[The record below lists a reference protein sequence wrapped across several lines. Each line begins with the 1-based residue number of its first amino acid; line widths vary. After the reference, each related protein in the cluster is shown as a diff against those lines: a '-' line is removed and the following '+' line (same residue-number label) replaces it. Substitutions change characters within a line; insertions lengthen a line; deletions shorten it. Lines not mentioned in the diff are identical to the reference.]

1 LSQQPILDKTD
12 LQTEVINS
20 ESTQQV
26 STSLKRNFD
35 GADEEEFSQN
45 ISYIF
50 FVIKSMDV
58 TKEMYCICINKYLME
73 IQIQIDCYSLGSSYY
88 HDYDEI
94 KQNQA

>member
-35 GADEEEFSQN
+35 GADEEEFSVN
-45 ISYIF
+45 L
-50 FVIKSMDV
+50 K
-58 TKEMYCICINKYLME
+58 KAEE
-73 IQIQIDCYSLGSSYY
+73 R
-88 HDYDEI
+88 
-94 KQNQA
+94 